1 MSWNTGVL
9 LIIGAAGGIGEETA
23 FAFAEAGISAI
34 AFADLDEQKAGE
46 VAEKSKSHA
55 TNDNYRTTVVAVD
68 VTDPSSVQRMVDE
81 TIRVF
86 GRIDYNVN
94 AAGIDNDSY
103 THISDS
109 SIEDFDKVMNVNA
122 KGVLTCTRAVSK
134 AMLAQGARY
143 AKSRKGTR
151 DVGKGCIVNLGS
163 ANSYAAIPGKVG
175 YVASKH
181 AMMGITKTA
190 ALDCASQGVRIN
202 AVCPTW
208 VRTPMFEEECTKN
221 PQLQEMIKALSPLGR
236 AAEPEEI
243 AGAVLFLCSS
253 AASYVTGTGL
263 VIDAGLTLTVH
274 MT

>member
-1 MSWNTGVL
+1 MSWNTGVV
-9 LIIGAAGGIGEETA
+9 LITGAAGGIGEETA

-34 AFADLDEQKAGE
+34 AFADLDEQRAGK
-46 VAEKSKSHA
+46 VAEKSKSLA
-55 TNDNYRTTVVAVD
+55 TNGNYRTAVVAVD

-94 AAGIDNDSY
+94 AAGIDNDSH
-103 THISDS
+103 TQISDS
-109 SIEDFDKVMNVNA
+109 TIEDFDKVMNVNA

-134 AMLAQGARY
+134 AMLAQDVRY

-163 ANSYAAIPGKVG
+163 ANSYAAIPGKVA

-190 ALDCASQGVRIN
+190 ALDCATQGVRIN

-221 PQLQEMIKALSPLGR
+221 PQLQEMVKALSPLGR

-253 AASYVTGTGL
+253 AASYITGTGL
-263 VIDAGLTLTVH
+263 VIDSGLTLTVH